1 MSSLISRWS
10 VPLLVTAITLSHN
23 NSSSLPE
30 PTTNPVSWGVAY
42 FEPPRSIGTP
52 IEDVA
57 RAYTGFGLAA
67 RIEGRLRLATDVSLD
82 ASTREL
88 ILRRLTQRS

>member
-1 MSSLISRWS
+1 MSSLLSRWS

-42 FEPPRSIGTP
+42 FEPPRSI
-52 IEDVA
+52 
-57 RAYTGFGLAA
+57 
-67 RIEGRLRLATDVSLD
+67 SH
-82 ASTREL
+82 
-88 ILRRLTQRS
+88 